1 MASNPKLPPTPA
13 QTVGPYFGM
22 ALTPEG
28 SSRLVPEGHPDAIAV
43 SGKLT
48 DGAGNPVKEG
58 MIEIWQADAD
68 GRYPSQPLPMN
79 DAFTGFGACH
89 AGDDGNY
96 EFITM
101 KPGPVLAPGGGSQA
115 PHINVAVNGLG
126 ILKPL
131 RTRIYFSDEVEANAE
146 DPVLQ
151 AVDKRRRAL
160 LVARV
165 DGGQAMFD
173 ITLQGKNET
182 PFFRV

>member
-1 MASNPKLPPTPA
+1 
-13 QTVGPYFGM
+13 M

-28 SSRLVPEGHPDAIAV
+28 SSRLVAEGHSDAITV
-43 SGKLT
+43 SGTLT

-68 GRYPSQPLPMN
+68 GRYPAQPLPVE

-89 AGDDGNY
+89 ADDDGSY

-101 KPGPVLAPGGGSQA
+101 KPGPVPAPGGGSQA

-126 ILKPL
+126 VLKPL

-151 AVDKRRRAL
+151 SVDEQRRAL

-165 DGGQAMFD
+165 DGGQVTFD